1 MESKKKFLECLMRN
15 RNVSI
20 ILIFLTLICFL
31 IKLQFDVDSDRQS
44 ALYGLDKVSSQVNF
58 LDELEKYCVSEDVSG
73 KEGMSPPGTIHQ
85 KKKLIKLHD
94 GDFITFTF
102 IYTVDKNLTLN
113 EFQYFGVFLCLK

>member
-1 MESKKKFLECLMRN
+1 MRN

-20 ILIFLTLICFL
+20 ILICLTLICFL

-73 KEGMSPPGTIHQ
+73 NEGMSPPGTIHQ
-85 KKKLIKLHD
+85 MK
-94 GDFITFTF
+94 
-102 IYTVDKNLTLN
+102 KNLLSYMMAILLHLHLYT
-113 EFQYFGVFLCLK
+113 QWIRI

>member
-1 MESKKKFLECLMRN
+1 MRN

-85 KKKLIKLHD
+85 QKKTLIKLHD
-94 GDFITFTF
+94 GNFITFTF

-113 EFQYFGVFLCLK
+113 EF